1 VTGDLPP
8 RGNAQDF
15 VRPFVIT
22 GGRTRAADESLR
34 METMVH
40 AISTPNENLAFEHAQ
55 IVEACL
61 DPRSIAELAADVGV
75 PLGVM
80 MVLVGDLV
88 HAISTPNENLAFE
101 HAQIVEACLDPR
113 SIAELAAD
121 VGVPLGVMMVLV
133 GDLVHAR
140 YLETTHSDPVEL
152 ELDALTRMIERV
164 RAL

>member
-1 VTGDLPP
+1 VTGDLSP

-40 AISTPNENLAFEHAQ
+40 AISAPNEDLAFEHAQ
-55 IVEACL
+55 ILEACL
-61 DPRSIAELAADVGV
+61 DP
-75 PLGVM
+75 
-80 MVLVGDLV
+80 
-88 HAISTPNENLAFE
+88 
-101 HAQIVEACLDPR
+101 C

-140 YLETTHSDPVEL
+140 YLETTYSDPVEL